1 MVLGPWPYLV
11 ICSYK
16 WLGKGLLSFYEKSR
30 AFASGRALF
39 DYFRILLHLVRSH
52 LKTQFTVCT
61 YRWFI
66 GKITTLSN
74 IEIIEALPLGEG
86 ENAADQG
93 ALNSVF
99 AFLTDLVKCI
109 YNSTLKSRHATWQKK
124 RTKNWWC
131 SKLIPM
137 RFKSFVTFTDIVL
150 FTC

>member
-1 MVLGPWPYLV
+1 MRNLVLLPQEEHYL
-11 ICSYK
+11 IRFEYYC
-16 WLGKGLLSFYEKSR
+16 
-30 AFASGRALF
+30 
-39 DYFRILLHLVRSH
+39 H

-74 IEIIEALPLGEG
+74 IEIIEALPLGGG

-109 YNSTLKSRHATWQKK
+109 YNSTLKSQHATRQKK
-124 RTKNWWC
+124 KNK
-131 SKLIPM
+131 KLMMFQVNPDEIQIFCHLY
-137 RFKSFVTFTDIVL
+137 RYCFVRLLKKYVK
-150 FTC
+150 